1 MFRKLKTLI
10 NSDTADKWTAMYKLL
25 SENNCLDKQYS
36 LHTENIENIDNLSI
50 DDIYARLTWILRG
63 ERFCEGLFDSM
74 LENGTIAKL
83 IDRGIQLC

>member
-25 SENNCLDKQYS
+25 SENGYIDKQYS
-36 LHTENIENIDNLSI
+36 LHTENMKDIDNLSI
-50 DDIYARLTWILRG
+50 DDVYASLTFILRG
-63 ERFCEGLFDSM
+63 ERFCEGLFDTM

>member
-25 SENNCLDKQYS
+25 SENGCLDEQYS
-36 LHTENIENIDNLSI
+36 LHTKNIKDIDNLSI
-50 DDIYARLTWILRG
+50 EDIYTYLTWILRG

-74 LENGTIAKL
+74 LENGTIEKL